1 MREGEEKKR
10 FEAVSHQNQSS
21 TSHFVFFARLCVI
34 VILEVR
40 IFVFSWQALLTSTY
54 LASFC
59 MLGCCCSSPLSPSH
73 SLPSGLLLY
82 RHTYLFNQPLK
93 QADLLPLTLSS
104 ARRGENTP

>member
-59 MLGCCCSSPLSPSH
+59 MLGCCCSSPLSLSV
-73 SLPSGLLLY
+73 SLPAFRLVAIPTHLLVQPTAEASRLVT
-82 RHTYLFNQPLK
+82 TYSLQC
-93 QADLLPLTLSS
+93 
-104 ARRGENTP
+104 